1 MIPLDLRTIFFS
13 YVIVNFI
20 SLGLIGSLYF
30 QIRKRF
36 PGTLTILISF
46 CLSTLGNILLFLR
59 GLIPDWVSI
68 PVANTMIVSST
79 VILLIGLER
88 FVKKE
93 GPQFQNYILVIA
105 FFMIHSYF
113 TFFQPDL
120 KARNLNLS
128 IAYLIMSFQI
138 AHLMLKRTPPNMR
151 TITRPVGLVFCAV
164 FVIQMFHIF
173 SILKRDSTETNYF
186 SSDSTESVFLLAWL
200 IIFIV
205 LSYSIILM
213 YNRRLI
219 ISINIQEEKFSKAF
233 HGAPFIIL
241 LSKLSDGKIFEVNK
255 SVKSISGYTQEELIN
270 SHSMDLSFWK
280 NEKDRDK
287 FISELQKKGN
297 VIENEYEFR
306 KKSSGFFTGLISAAT
321 IDINNEEC
329 IISVISDNSK
339 RKQAEV
345 NLQKSEASLRKLNST
360 KDKFFSIIAHDL
372 KSPFNGILGFS
383 ELLKDQVERKD
394 YAGIEQYARIINKSA
409 QQAFDLIT
417 NLLDWSRIQTNRM
430 EYTPEYIEMVEL
442 ILSVCDV
449 SKISAEQK
457 SISIE
462 YNLPGKLIVKAD
474 RFMLET
480 VFRNLV
486 SNAIKFTPENGTVR
500 ISAEEN
506 ENGFLF
512 FVNDTGIGIEPEN
525 IKKLFRIDGDFSLPG
540 TNNETGTGLGLILCK
555 DFIEKHNGKI
565 WVESEP
571 GLGSSFYFS
580 LPKM

>member
-68 PVANTMIVSST
+68 PLANTMIVSST
-79 VILLIGLER
+79 VFLLIGFER

-93 GPQFQNYILVIA
+93 GRQFQNYLLVFA
-105 FFMIHSYF
+105 FFMVHSYF

-128 IAYLIMSFQI
+128 ITYLIMSFQI
-138 AHLMLKRTPPNMR
+138 AHLMLKRTPANMR
-151 TITRPVGLVFCAV
+151 AITRPVGLVFCAV

-306 KKSSGFFTGLISAAT
+306 KKSGGFFTGLISAAT

-345 NLQKSEASLRKLNST
+345 NLQKSEASLRELNST

-383 ELLKDQVERKD
+383 ELLKDQVAKRD
-394 YAGIEQYARIINKSA
+394 YNGIEQYAEIINQSS
-409 QQAFDLIT
+409 QRAFDLIT
-417 NLLDWSRIQTNRM
+417 NLMDWSRIQTNRM
-430 EYTPEYIEMVEL
+430 EFVPEYIEATGL
-442 ILSVCDV
+442 IRSVCEI
-449 SKISAEQK
+449 SKISAAQK
-457 SISIE
+457 EISIE
-462 YNLPGKLIVKAD
+462 LGIPNKLIVKAD
-474 RFMLET
+474 KFMFET
-480 VFRNLV
+480 VFRNLI
-486 SNAIKFTPENGTVR
+486 SNAIKFTPQNGTVR
-500 ISAEEN
+500 ISAEIKEN
-506 ENGFLF
+506 KIIFC
-512 FVNDTGIGIEPEN
+512 VNDTGIGIEPEN
-525 IKKLFRIDGDFSLPG
+525 IDKLFRIDGDFSLPG

-580 LPKM
+580 LPKT